1 MTKELA
7 IKELPKYNKNMS
19 STTPPTPTGDDLAG
33 LSWFNCLTDGERGLW
48 LGLAGSATPADA
60 WRAYKRVR
68 AGLPPAEPAERPV
81 RAVGR
86 PPKPAD
92 ERLIGVSI
100 RMTEAQREVLRRAG
114 GSDAV
119 RAWLDSLP
127 SGPGEKS

>member
-1 MTKELA
+1 
-7 IKELPKYNKNMS
+7 MS
-19 STTPPTPTGDDLAG
+19 STTPPIPSGDDLA
-33 LSWFNCLTDGERGLW
+33 WFNGLTDGERAFW
-48 LGLAGSATPADA
+48 LSHAGSAVPAAA
-60 WRAYKRVR
+60 WSAFKRVQ

-81 RAVGR
+81 RPVRPVGR

-119 RAWLDSLP
+119 RAWLDSL
-127 SGPGEKS
+127 E